1 MPLFYVTLPRDERAA
16 LRLLN
21 MTKNFC
27 VSAVNRL
34 IRPFFVFSV
43 CRLLSSAPRL
53 SGVSIYL
60 GFPKVAGKLAS
71 VARLKRI
78 VA

>member
-1 MPLFYVTLPRDERAA
+1 MDFVMFFLFRFREMFRQAQHDTA
-16 LRLLN
+16 
-21 MTKNFC
+21 
-27 VSAVNRL
+27 
-34 IRPFFVFSV
+34 
-43 CRLLSSAPRL
+43 
-53 SGVSIYL
+53 GVSIYL